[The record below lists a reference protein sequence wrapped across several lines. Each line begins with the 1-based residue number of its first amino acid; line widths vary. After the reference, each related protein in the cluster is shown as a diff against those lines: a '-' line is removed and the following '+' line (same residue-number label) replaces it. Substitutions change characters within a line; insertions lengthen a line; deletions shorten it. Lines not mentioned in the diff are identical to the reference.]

1 MLIESCYPTSLR
13 RILQQ
18 RLNTFRKVFRARLQ
32 QPSDEFVYR
41 ADNQTHQEINE
52 DYRDCYVEDCRSK
65 HVIRFANLV
74 RGPDFCITG
83 IIISSGNGDMA
94 WVQAHATAKC

>member
-1 MLIESCYPTSLR
+1 MRIKLRDPTILR
-13 RILQQ
+13 TILEQ
-18 RLNTFRKVFRARLQ
+18 LLDSFCEVFCARLQ
-32 QPSDEFVYR
+32 QRSDEFVYR

-83 IIISSGNGDMA
+83 IIISSGNWGMA